1 MTDLELWRRG
11 WCLATALLVPLM
23 VLLSPRWLQL
33 DATGPAWSVLWLLP
47 WALVDGPWSGAL
59 VGAGLALL
67 LDALHPGAVSQ
78 VPALVLLG
86 WWWGRL
92 GRRSVVMERS
102 LSLGLLALAG
112 SLVLGVSVLAQ
123 LALTGAWP
131 ASALQVLWAQ
141 TLLTALLAPLVCSLW
156 LLIWRQ
162 QLPGVR

>member
-1 MTDLELWRRG
+1 MNEVELWRRG

-33 DATGPAWSVLWLLP
+33 DATGPAWGVLWLLP

-59 VGAGLALL
+59 VGAGLGLL
-67 LDALHPGAVSQ
+67 LDALHLGGASQ
-78 VPALVLLG
+78 VPALALLG

-102 LSLGLLALAG
+102 LSLGLLALTG
-112 SLVLGVSVLAQ
+112 SLVLGISLLLQ
-123 LALTGAWP
+123 LALTSGWP
-131 ASALQVLWAQ
+131 ASGLQVLWAQ
-141 TLLTALLAPLVCSLW
+141 TLLTALLAPLVSSLW